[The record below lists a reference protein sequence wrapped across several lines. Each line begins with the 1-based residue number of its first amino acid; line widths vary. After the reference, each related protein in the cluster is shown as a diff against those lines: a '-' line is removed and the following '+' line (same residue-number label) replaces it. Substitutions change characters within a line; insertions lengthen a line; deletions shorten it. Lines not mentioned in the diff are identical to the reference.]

1 MCHPVGHGIVGVYSW
16 MHAFFMLMLSRPGD
30 WIHPTCLEVPVN
42 HIALLDHI
50 KDLYDLYVYIA
61 ST

>member
-1 MCHPVGHGIVGVYSW
+1 